1 MRFSSLARANSL
13 GSFSFISQLS
23 RKTVG
28 PSVGVKAAGGIRT
41 YADALRMIKERANR
55 IGKSSAAAIAAEAH

>member
-13 GSFSFISQLS
+13 GSFSFFSQLS
-23 RKTVG
+23 RKTVD
-28 PSVGVKAAGGIRT
+28 PSVGVKAAGDIRT

-55 IGKSSAAAIAAEAH
+55 IGTSSAAAITAEAH